1 MIKILQSAYGNQ
13 STSFERS
20 CTMKLMNGK
29 QQREIQLL
37 IHSFIPKENTPFWSE
52 DHLRILDHLCGWLKL
67 KKKPEFSKDKQEYNH
82 RRAMNVKEKFWREN
96 TL

>member
-1 MIKILQSAYGNQ
+1 MIKILQSAYGSQ

-20 CTMKLMNGK
+20 CTMNGE

-37 IHSFIPKENTPFWSE
+37 IHSFIRKENAPFWSE

-67 KKKPEFSKDKQEYNH
+67 KKKPEFSKDKQEFNN
-82 RRAMNVKEKFWREN
+82 RRAMHVKKKFWREN
-96 TL
+96 TM